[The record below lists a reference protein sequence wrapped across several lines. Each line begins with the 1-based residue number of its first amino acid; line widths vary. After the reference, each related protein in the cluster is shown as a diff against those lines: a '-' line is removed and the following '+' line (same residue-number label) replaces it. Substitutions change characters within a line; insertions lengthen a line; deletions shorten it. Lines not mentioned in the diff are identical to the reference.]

1 MTKLQYCV
9 VPYRLA
15 HAQAWRQLNED
26 WIEEGGFTL
35 EAKDKAVLSDP
46 QSTILDKGGY
56 IFIVE
61 DPNGQ
66 AVGCCAIQKMD
77 DGGYELAKMTV
88 SPSARGLGLSKILMQ
103 SCEDK
108 ARELGAS
115 RLYLETNS
123 GLKPAL
129 KLYESFGF
137 TYLPARETP
146 YARADVFMEK
156 PLV

>member
-1 MTKLQYCV
+1 MAKLQYCV
-9 VPYRLA
+9 VPYRPA
-15 HAQAWRQLNED
+15 HALAWRQLNEA
-26 WIEEGGFTL
+26 WIREGGFAL
-35 EAKDKAVLSDP
+35 EAKDRAVLSDP
-46 QSTILDKGGY
+46 QATVLDKGGY
-56 IFIVE
+56 IFMVE
-61 DPNGQ
+61 DPEGVV
-66 AVGCCAIQKMD
+66 VGCCAIQKMD

-88 SPSARGLGLSKILMQ
+88 APSARGLGLSKILIQ

-129 KLYESFGF
+129 KLYESSGF
-137 TYLPARETP
+137 TYLPTRETP

-156 PLV
+156 PLG